1 MTEKN
6 KDDKG
11 MARHGINSLSSQS
24 ESKNKSSLFFWGKN
38 ILMHLPVLLLANQ
51 VFLSRTKMQK
61 E

>member
-1 MTEKN
+1 
-6 KDDKG
+6 